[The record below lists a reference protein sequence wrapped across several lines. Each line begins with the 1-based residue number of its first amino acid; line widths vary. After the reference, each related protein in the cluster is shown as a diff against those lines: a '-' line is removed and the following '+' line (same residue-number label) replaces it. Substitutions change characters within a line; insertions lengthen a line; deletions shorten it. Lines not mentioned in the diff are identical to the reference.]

1 MVAAIAASMAPV
13 AALTASTVTPDSLKE
28 TTAGVRISTVGDVE
42 GDVDGDA
49 EGLTLGDSEGLVL
62 GDMDGLALGD
72 TDGLMLGE
80 FDGEALGLALG
91 LALGETLGLRDGD
104 PLGDV
109 LGDRDGDTE
118 GLVVGLF
125 ECGAARRSSVVAP
138 VTCPKAL
145 LSLRMPSTKA
155 LPAPKWRTPGPP
167 RRWSTNHRTA
177 ISGWQDTTLP

>member
-1 MVAAIAASMAPV
+1 MPGPHS
-13 AALTASTVTPDSLKE
+13 
-28 TTAGVRISTVGDVE
+28 RTVG
-42 GDVDGDA
+42 
-49 EGLTLGDSEGLVL
+49 LSE
-62 GDMDGLALGD
+62 GLALGA
-72 TDGLMLGE
+72 TLG
-80 FDGEALGLALG
+80 DVLGDCNGDALG
-91 LALGETLGLRDGD
+91 LALGETDGLRDGKT
-104 PLGDV
+104 LGDV

-145 LSLRMPSTKA
+145 LSFRMPSTKA
-155 LPAPKWRTPGPP
+155 LLAPKWRTPGPP